1 MSSKYKYNIDSE
13 FLGILDQ
20 EFDIK
25 YLVEKYS
32 SEASGKEDN
41 DRDEIAKR
49 VFGDYGR
56 NLAKRILELEGKYRD
71 RVGEVIYDVAAKT
84 GHVFPSVPQRFLEIS
99 FLGPRSDDEWT
110 YKEISHKK
118 LIHLI
123 KHCSINQALIRVM
136 GEKEADTLPCKYV
149 DIGTCTAF
157 YEGLNLNVFFKMTG
171 ELPKD
176 GFCRFNALSV

>member
-13 FLGILDQ
+13 FLDILDK

-25 YLVEKYS
+25 DPVERYA
-32 SEASGKEDN
+32 SEAGGKEDY
-41 DRDEIAKR
+41 DKDEIAKR

-71 RVGEVIYDVAAKT
+71 RVGEVIYNVAAKT

-118 LIHLI
+118 LIHII
-123 KHCSINQALIRVM
+123 KYCAINQLLKKVM
-136 GEKEADTLPCKYV
+136 GEKEANILPCRYV